1 MISLDIIDLKK
12 YYKNF
17 IRLFN
22 DVLLNNLFK
31 QFEKSI
37 YLYLKFILEP
47 VKNLFLVSNVLFHL
61 FTWPRSN
68 YAKNDCSF
76 CSRLYFIPLFCPSN
90 AIELQIDYLLIN
102 RFFVDDVKNLFEEY
116 SVDRIRLNICFRS
129 LEHYQAINSDEKRC
143 LLICVF

>member
-1 MISLDIIDLKK
+1 MNKLNYYRMISLDIIDLKK

-61 FTWPRSN
+61 FT
-68 YAKNDCSF
+68 
-76 CSRLYFIPLFCPSN
+76 
-90 AIELQIDYLLIN
+90 
-102 RFFVDDVKNLFEEY
+102 
-116 SVDRIRLNICFRS
+116 
-129 LEHYQAINSDEKRC
+129 
-143 LLICVF
+143 

>member
-37 YLYLKFILEP
+37 YLYLKFSLEP

-61 FTWPRSN
+61 FT
-68 YAKNDCSF
+68 
-76 CSRLYFIPLFCPSN
+76 
-90 AIELQIDYLLIN
+90 
-102 RFFVDDVKNLFEEY
+102 
-116 SVDRIRLNICFRS
+116 
-129 LEHYQAINSDEKRC
+129 
-143 LLICVF
+143 

>member
-31 QFEKSI
+31 QSEKSI
-37 YLYLKFILEP
+37 YLYLKFSLEP

-61 FTWPRSN
+61 FT
-68 YAKNDCSF
+68 
-76 CSRLYFIPLFCPSN
+76 
-90 AIELQIDYLLIN
+90 
-102 RFFVDDVKNLFEEY
+102 
-116 SVDRIRLNICFRS
+116 
-129 LEHYQAINSDEKRC
+129 
-143 LLICVF
+143 

>member
-61 FTWPRSN
+61 FT
-68 YAKNDCSF
+68 
-76 CSRLYFIPLFCPSN
+76 
-90 AIELQIDYLLIN
+90 
-102 RFFVDDVKNLFEEY
+102 
-116 SVDRIRLNICFRS
+116 
-129 LEHYQAINSDEKRC
+129 
-143 LLICVF
+143 

>member
-1 MISLDIIDLKK
+1 MNKLNYYRMISLDIIDLKK

-37 YLYLKFILEP
+37 YLYLKFSLEP

-61 FTWPRSN
+61 FT
-68 YAKNDCSF
+68 
-76 CSRLYFIPLFCPSN
+76 
-90 AIELQIDYLLIN
+90 
-102 RFFVDDVKNLFEEY
+102 
-116 SVDRIRLNICFRS
+116 
-129 LEHYQAINSDEKRC
+129 
-143 LLICVF
+143 

>member
-37 YLYLKFILEP
+37 YLYLKLSLEP

-61 FTWPRSN
+61 FT
-68 YAKNDCSF
+68 
-76 CSRLYFIPLFCPSN
+76 
-90 AIELQIDYLLIN
+90 
-102 RFFVDDVKNLFEEY
+102 
-116 SVDRIRLNICFRS
+116 
-129 LEHYQAINSDEKRC
+129 
-143 LLICVF
+143 